1 MLLSHVTKRITTFGW
16 SRSIPSLSARLRE
29 YPRSQLIKQKLTVNK
44 VHYNTD
50 AQDKKE
56 FIMAILNSTATKR
69 EAKDYL
75 RKYASGDRFNACI
88 IVLQDLFGPGSNKAF
103 PNDSDFCSGYGIS
116 SDLLTG
122 FTSTVTKLKS
132 LGINPIIIIDEKTD
146 KKRSYHSA
154 KLLDD
159 NFARNNLN
167 SCICPEL
174 LTKKNPL
181 IDKTSETINKSY
193 RLSYPLYQ
201 TLLQENII
209 PIVQPIVYDENN
221 SSMSLTRD
229 LPNYVSVLVDL
240 LSENS
245 SFECAQNP
253 KQKQLSIEKIF
264 VLNKTGGIPSVD
276 RNNFAHVFI
285 NLHQEYASI
294 VKELNAKIEALESD
308 STSNTD
314 EALQKRIQMTLNK
327 GNLENKLDTYK
338 QHLQNL
344 DIMATGLQ
352 NLPLSATGVIAS
364 LESCCSFEGEEY
376 SAKKN
381 PLLYN
386 VLTDRSLISSSLP
399 MFKKT
404 QNDNEGDTKWYEMSL
419 TGDDKKN
426 NVNPEECAYFYTTVL
441 KKGVDVKLFTEK
453 TLTQHNSI
461 GLPPKYWIRESI
473 TNAHNAN
480 ASNTGGIAKNFQL
493 EKPQF
498 KLDMHKFLKI
508 INSSFNRELDLEH
521 YLDRIN
527 GNIAMIII
535 VGDYEGIAILTYE
548 PTSPNSSSDIEQFPY
563 LDKFA
568 VMPHLKGSLGISDVI
583 FDIMFKKF
591 GHELLWRSRKDNVVN
606 KWYFQRSCGSV
617 DLAIDFGNGDVQ
629 RDNIFRLF
637 YYGDSK
643 KFSNLKVLRK
653 YAKYIRDIKPSWKK

>member
-1 MLLSHVTKRITTFGW
+1 MLLSHITKRFATLNW
-16 SRSIPSLSARLRE
+16 SKSVPLLSARLQE
-29 YPRSQLIKQKLTVNK
+29 YPKSQLLNQAVTVTVSKLY
-44 VHYNTD
+44 YNTD

-56 FIMAILNSTATKR
+56 FIMSILNSTATKR

-88 IVLQDLFGPGSNKAF
+88 IVLQDMFGSGSN
-103 PNDSDFCSGYGIS
+103 DSESCNGYGIS
-116 SDLLTG
+116 NDLLTG
-122 FTSTVTKLKS
+122 FTSTVAKLKN
-132 LGINPIIIIDEKTD
+132 LGINPIIIIDEKND
-146 KKRSYHSA
+146 KKRSFHSA
-154 KLLDD
+154 KLLDVK
-159 NFARNNLN
+159 FARNNLN

-181 IDKTSETINKSY
+181 IDKTSEAINKPY

-209 PIVQPIVYDENN
+209 PIVEPIVYDENN
-221 SSMSLTRD
+221 SSMSLTCD

-240 LSENS
+240 LSETS
-245 SFECAQNP
+245 KYECTQNP
-253 KQKQLSIEKIF
+253 EQKQLSIEKIF
-264 VLNKTGGIPSVD
+264 VLNKTGGIPSLD
-276 RNNFAHVFI
+276 RNNFAHVFV
-285 NLHQEYASI
+285 NLHQEYAEI
-294 VKELNAKIEALESD
+294 VNELNGEVARLESD
-308 STSNTD
+308 STSNTE

-327 GNLENKLDTYK
+327 TNLENKLDTYK

-344 DIMATGLQ
+344 NIMSHGLQ

-404 QNDNEGDTKWYEMSL
+404 QNDNEADTEWYEMSL

-426 NVNPEECAYFYTTVL
+426 NVDPEESAYFYTTVL

-453 TLTQHNSI
+453 TLTQHNSL
-461 GLPPKYWIRESI
+461 GLPQKYWIDESTSDKTNTNKKSTPKI
-473 TNAHNAN
+473 TE
-480 ASNTGGIAKNFQL
+480 T
-493 EKPQF
+493 PQVGKSEL

-548 PTSPNSSSDIEQFPY
+548 PTSPNSSSDIEQFAY

-617 DLAIDFGNGDVQ
+617 DLAIDFGNGDMQ
-629 RDNIFRLF
+629 KDNIFRLF

-643 KFSNLKVLRK
+643 KFSDLKVLK
-653 YAKYIRDIKPSWKK
+653 NYAKYIRDIKPSWKK